1 MIDVETES
9 EPGRQ
14 AIIRRTCW
22 SIAWVVPVIAL
33 ITGVSLTV
41 AGTVE
46 QWTPIGEGQFEV
58 TYLAVWPAGLAL
70 LAVGLLG
77 VTAAAIAAAMVTTKR

>member
-9 EPGRQ
+9 ELDRRTM
-14 AIIRRTCW
+14 IRRVSW

-33 ITGVSLTV
+33 ITGVSLTG

-46 QWTPIGEGQFEV
+46 QWTPLGDSQYDV

-77 VTAAAIAAAMVTTKR
+77 VTAAAIAAAVMTTKR

>member
-9 EPGRQ
+9 ELDRRTM
-14 AIIRRTCW
+14 IRRTSW

-46 QWTPIGEGQFEV
+46 QMAPLGEGQFEV
-58 TYLAVWPAGLAL
+58 TYLAVWPAGLVL
-70 LAVGLLG
+70 LAVGLVG
-77 VTAAAIAAAMVTTKR
+77 VTAAAIAAAVVTTKR